1 MQNLIREILQREKKG
16 LLKKRGVIAVGRGI
30 KIIDGKPTGLP
41 CIVVSVEKKLMSIE
55 LKPKD
60 MVPTA
65 VGAVLTDVVE
75 SKVVKALHIQ
85 RHRPAPGGVSGGHEN
100 ATGTLGG
107 WLGKVL
113 TLISCQTTTCWL

>member
-1 MQNLIREILQREKKG
+1 MQNLIREILLREKKG

-30 KIIDGKPTGLP
+30 KIIDGKPTGQP
-41 CIVVSVEKKLMSIE
+41 CIVVSVERKLIPLE
-55 LKPKD
+55 LRPKD

-65 VGAVLTDVVE
+65 IGAILTDVVE
-75 SKVVKALHIQ
+75 SNVVKALHIQ

-107 WLGKVL
+107 LVRKG
-113 TLISCQTTTCWL
+113 TDT